1 MTENELYDAKESSF
15 WLTMMGGN
23 RMQAIMYIANFS
35 EHTVDIAVEDATT
48 PTPAGSQA
56 TKTPVS
62 TPATPG
68 FEVVLGLLGTGIAYR
83 LKRKS

>member
-1 MTENELYDAKESSF
+1 MTENELYDTNESSF

-23 RMQAIMYIANFS
+23 RMQAMMYIANFS
-35 EHTVDIAVEDATT
+35 EHVVDIAVEEAT
-48 PTPAGSQA
+48 PTPAGASE
-56 TKTPVS
+56 TKTPSS

-68 FEVVLGLLGTGIAYR
+68 FEVVLGLLSTGLAYH

>member
-1 MTENELYDAKESSF
+1 NESSF

-23 RMQAIMYIANFS
+23 RMQAMMYIANFS

-48 PTPAGSQA
+48 PAPAGSQA
-56 TKTPVS
+56 AKTPVS

-68 FEVVLGLLGTGIAYR
+68 FEVALGLLGTGIAYH